1 MKTDDENYAKKYS
14 MFYSFLRAET
24 IINESDIVILMKYFN
39 QSIVQLY
46 QAYKNLFLKAP
57 LYWFSCRS
65 LYIYIYIY
73 IYIHI
78 YILQFIFI
86 CFTCTNPDVLNH
98 KN

>member
-57 LYWFSCRS
+57 LY
-65 LYIYIYIY
+65 
-73 IYIHI
+73 
-78 YILQFIFI
+78 
-86 CFTCTNPDVLNH
+86 
-98 KN
+98 